1 MNAPLEP
8 IAADDAVAIGR
19 LVAEFHYLI
28 DQGQASE
35 CLALLAE
42 DARLVFGPGS
52 PNPGEIAGREA
63 IEAFLTARQSAP
75 VTTRHLLGQTRL
87 AVLGPGRIGALTILA
102 LFKAPSCRPRSQI
115 STKSISEPTRAG
127 AYRCAKCGPLTGR
140 RSAAPAARD
149 RRAPAQHPIP
159 TEENFREAGAV

>member
-42 DARLVFGPGS
+42 DARLVFAPGS

-102 LFKAPSCRPRSQI
+102 LFKAPAPSD
-115 STKSISEPTRAG
+115 
-127 AYRCAKCGPLTGR
+127 PLL
-140 RSAAPAARD
+140 PAAVADLDEVYIRTD
-149 RRAPAQHPIP
+149 EGWRLQV
-159 TEENFREAGAV
+159 REVRPVDWTP